1 MVILGANLGYRLYP
15 LQHYEYRETNKQK
28 IGLDIVMDYI
38 NVVCKQIY
46 IGMFVSRTKWQMQS
60 GVKSGANT
68 LYAKDLKLTKSS
80 ILTSP
85 FTPQFPSSEWSNV
98 IIGAM
103 VDLNHVI
110 SASSM
115 VLNNN

>member
-1 MVILGANLGYRLYP
+1 MHAMDNISAEFSRVWKVVILGANLDYRLYP

-60 GVKSGANT
+60 GVKSGANI
-68 LYAKDLKLTKSS
+68 LYNLYNS
-80 ILTSP
+80 
-85 FTPQFPSSEWSNV
+85 
-98 IIGAM
+98 
-103 VDLNHVI
+103 
-110 SASSM
+110 
-115 VLNNN
+115 